1 MGLRIWCCPIRISTE
16 NMVSEPK
23 QVLTAGVQLLDSL
36 MQSYGFV
43 YTATT
48 VGVGSGGAFAAG
60 EFRRGDRSASVKPAA
75 PGRGGAPVVRGGPGS
90 ADPGFATL
98 ENIDLFKPRGR
109 PTY

>member
-1 MGLRIWCCPIRISTE
+1 MVLPDWFPRIEYGFGTQ
-16 NMVSEPK
+16 

-60 EFRRGDRSASVKPAA
+60 EFRRGDRS
-75 PGRGGAPVVRGGPGS
+75 
-90 ADPGFATL
+90 L
-98 ENIDLFKPRGR
+98 ELHYRYSLGLVSI
-109 PTY
+109 T